1 MSLFFTLC
9 LDLLTYAKQT
19 NHHETKKTR
28 KKKTERTENVIN
40 SDLTLGLKGE
50 LGKQNKGTDKRREV
64 ENGLRQ

>member
-19 NHHETKKTR
+19 NHHETKKQ
-28 KKKTERTENVIN
+28 KKKKKTENVIN

-50 LGKQNKGTDKRREV
+50 LGKTKQRH
-64 ENGLRQ
+64 